1 MKGEPD
7 AQMYAV
13 RKESLLLLEKS
24 SEKGEIDL
32 YYGDESRVCEEGYV
46 PYGWQ
51 FKDEKVAV
59 RVAKGK
65 TLNCFG
71 LLSRQN
77 DLIFNTTEKNIDADY
92 ILGQLENF
100 SYRIGKP
107 TVVVLDNASVHTA
120 KKIKERSEYWQQRGL
135 YIFYLPP
142 YSPHLNIIERLWKEL
157 KARWLRPSD
166 YETPDQLFYAVWA
179 ALATVGTRLIINY
192 GTFK

>member
-7 AQMYAV
+7 SDLYAI
-13 RKESLLLLEKS
+13 RKESLALLEKS

-32 YYGDESRVCEEGYV
+32 FYGDESHVCEEGYV

-51 FKDEKVAV
+51 FKDEKVV
-59 RVAKGK
+59 VPVAKGK

-77 DLIFNTTEKNIDADY
+77 ELIFSTTTQNIDSDF
-92 ILGQLENF
+92 ILEQLEKISF
-100 SYRIGKP
+100 TIRKE
-107 TVVVLDNASVHTA
+107 TVIVLDNASVHTA
-120 KKIKERSEYWQQRGL
+120 KKIKERTEIWQQRGL

-142 YSPHLNIIERLWKEL
+142 YSPQLNIIERLWKEL
-157 KARWLRPSD
+157 KARWLRPTD
-166 YETPDQLFYAVWA
+166 YQTPDQLFYATWA
-179 ALATVGTRLIINY
+179 ALAAVGTQLKINY